1 MGATALVGINSV
13 EDLRAYRFASA
24 AELGLDTI
32 NQVISA
38 DLAETNAKMLDA
50 IRLLAE
56 PVTEQCRIYGTSY
69 SVPMTEND
77 EFGEARSK
85 KARPGSQVDFPLK
98 RFTQTLSWTLDSM
111 KRMTPAEM
119 AEKYIAHRQGYNNE
133 VVRQIKKSAYLK
145 TNYTFTDQL
154 TNGVSLNVKRFL
166 NADGAQIPDAP
177 DGTAFVGA
185 THTHYN
191 AMTGTAVANVD
202 VNTLV
207 DHVTEHGHTQGLMVA
222 VSQTDAPT
230 ITALSNFRT
239 ALDAGLIAPFPT
251 TQAFMNTSAP
261 NLGNNRLVGCWR
273 NSSVEIWIKP
283 WAVTGRVACFAT
295 GSREKPLAYRQ
306 PAFAGLQGY
315 RLNSQHEKL
324 SIVAQLLEA
333 EFGFGVWDRTAG
345 AFLDIVNQ
353 ATWSDPTIA

>member
-1 MGATALVGINSV
+1 MGATALTGINSV

-24 AELGLDTI
+24 TELGLDTI
-32 NQVISA
+32 NAVITA

-56 PVTEQCRIYGTSY
+56 PVTEQGRIYGTSY
-69 SVPMTEND
+69 SVPMQEVD
-77 EFGEARSK
+77 EFGEARSR
-85 KARPGSQVDFPLK
+85 KARPGSQVDFPMK
-98 RFTQTLSWTLDSM
+98 RFTQTLSWTLDAF

-119 AEKYIAHRQGYNNE
+119 AEKYLAHRQGYNNE
-133 VVRQIKKSAYLK
+133 VVRQIKKAAYLK
-145 TNYTFTDQL
+145 TNFSSVDQL
-154 TNGVSLNVKRFL
+154 TNGVTLNVKRFL

-177 DGTAFVGA
+177 DGTSFVGS

-207 DHVTEHGHTQGLMVA
+207 DHVTEHGHTQGLMVV

-230 ITALSNFRT
+230 IAALSNFRNP
-239 ALDAGLIAPFPT
+239 LDAGLITPSPT
-251 TQAFMNTSAP
+251 TQTFMATSAP
-261 NLGNNRLVGCWR
+261 NLGNNRLIGAWR
-273 NSSVEIWIKP
+273 NSSVEVWIKP
-283 WAVTGRVACFAT
+283 WAVTGRYACFAT

-315 RLNSQHEKL
+315 RLNSQSEQL
-324 SIVAQLLEA
+324 SIIAQLLES

-345 AFLDIVNQ
+345 AFLDVVNQ
-353 ATWSDPTIA
+353 ATWSDPTIS